1 MSPIS
6 SSRFVALAERLQP
19 SLSTVTGSR
28 PAMLSAMKTLRGI
41 RTTRVMKVT
50 TKRYVSLEHL
60 LPETAE
66 SDEEAIELAREEL
79 ANMDETDFK
88 HLDFSVVDVVE
99 E

>member
-1 MSPIS
+1 
-6 SSRFVALAERLQP
+6 
-19 SLSTVTGSR
+19 
-28 PAMLSAMKTLRGI
+28 
-41 RTTRVMKVT
+41 MKVT

-66 SDEEAIELAREEL
+66 SDEEAIKMAREEL